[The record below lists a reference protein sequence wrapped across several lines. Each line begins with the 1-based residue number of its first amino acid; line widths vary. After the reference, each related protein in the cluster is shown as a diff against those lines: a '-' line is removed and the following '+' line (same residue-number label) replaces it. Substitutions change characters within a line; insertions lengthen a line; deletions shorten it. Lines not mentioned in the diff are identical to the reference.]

1 MSNFSKGFMW
11 GGATSANQIE
21 GATDVDGK
29 GLNTSDMIALGT
41 MAKSRLITPTTQP
54 DCVYPTRHGNGFYE
68 HYEEDIKLMAEAGFK
83 AYRMSIDWSRIFPN
97 GDEREPNELG
107 LQFYDKVF
115 SELKKYHIEPIVTLS
130 HYELP
135 LNLTKK
141 YNGWANRKL
150 IDFFLNYCSTV
161 FKRYQNVVHYWL
173 TFNEINCST
182 ISLGNYF
189 SLGILNPKTKTID
202 HQVDN
207 IQMRYQALHH
217 QLVASA
223 KATILA
229 HQINS
234 NNKVGAMLA
243 MMTDYPLTSNP
254 DDVLLA
260 QQTWQ
265 IRNFY
270 CGDVQVRGEYPNFA
284 KRFWA
289 DNGIHLKMHSDDKA
303 ILKKGT
309 CDFLSFSYYMS
320 HCVAADPNNQEQ
332 TQGNLVGGIKNP
344 YLKSSEWGWQIDP
357 IGLRITLNSLY
368 DRYQIPIILVENGLG
383 ANDQFTASHEVHDPY
398 RIDYMKKHLQAISE
412 AIKDGV
418 DIFGYTAWG
427 WEDLVSVST
436 GEMSKRYGI
445 VYVDVDDQG
454 RGSYR
459 RYRKDSFYWYQ
470 KVIQSNGENL

>member
-1 MSNFSKGFMW
+1 
-11 GGATSANQIE
+11 
-21 GATDVDGK
+21 
-29 GLNTSDMIALGT
+29 
-41 MAKSRLITPTTQP
+41 
-54 DCVYPTRHGNGFYE
+54 
-68 HYEEDIKLMAEAGFK
+68 
-83 AYRMSIDWSRIFPN
+83 
-97 GDEREPNELG
+97 
-107 LQFYDKVF
+107 
-115 SELKKYHIEPIVTLS
+115 
-130 HYELP
+130 
-135 LNLTKK
+135 
-141 YNGWANRKL
+141 
-150 IDFFLNYCSTV
+150 
-161 FKRYQNVVHYWL
+161 
-173 TFNEINCST
+173 
-182 ISLGNYF
+182 NYF

-265 IRNFY
+265 YVIFIVGMFRY
-270 CGDVQVRGEYPNFA
+270 GE
-284 KRFWA
+284 
-289 DNGIHLKMHSDDKA
+289 
-303 ILKKGT
+303 T
-309 CDFLSFSYYMS
+309 T
-320 HCVAADPNNQEQ
+320 DPNNQEQ

-368 DRYQIPIILVENGLG
+368 DRYQIPLFWLK
-383 ANDQFTASHEVHDPY
+383 T
-398 RIDYMKKHLQAISE
+398 AISE